1 MNIKIMLRKIYLSPL
16 GYLISIVFQLIGRF
30 HRPFMVYGYWNSP
43 TSSFRRLTRVSST
56 AFIIDKNNVNIG
68 ENCWVWHHSIIDGS
82 NGVTIGKGVQIGAW
96 VGIFSH
102 SSHVAIRLHGEN
114 YINVDKHN
122 RIGYVRSPVTIGD
135 YSFVGAGAFILPG
148 VSIGRGCLVAA
159 GSVVSKSIPDFSI
172 ASGNPAKVIGSTLS
186 MDKKYFDSPIVQSD
200 YFDKDV
206 INQWISESKSTGTMN

>member
-1 MNIKIMLRKIYLSPL
+1 MLRAIYLSPL
-16 GYLISIVFQLIGRF
+16 GNLISIVLQLLGRL

-43 TSSFRRLTRVSST
+43 TRSFRKLTRISST
-56 AFIIDKNNVNIG
+56 AVLMDKNKINIG

-102 SSHVAIRLHGEN
+102 SSHVSIRLHGEN
-114 YINVDKHN
+114 YINVDKHS
-122 RIGYVRSPVTIGD
+122 RVGYVRSPVSIGD
-135 YSFVGAGAFILPG
+135 YSFVGAGASILPG
-148 VSIGRGCLVAA
+148 VTIGRGCLVAA
-159 GSVVSKSIPDFSI
+159 GAVVSKNIPDFSI

-186 MDKKYFDSPIVQSD
+186 MDKKYFDNPIVQSD

-206 INQWISESKSTGTMN
+206 INQWIAESRSATAKTEG

>member
-1 MNIKIMLRKIYLSPL
+1 MLKKVYLSPL
-16 GYLISIVFQLIGRF
+16 GNVISIVLQLLGRL

-43 TSSFRRLTRVSST
+43 TRSFRKLTRISST
-56 AFIIDKNNVNIG
+56 AVLMNKNNINIG

-114 YINVDKHN
+114 YINVDKHS
-122 RIGYVRSPVTIGD
+122 RVGYVRAPVSIGD
-135 YSFVGAGAFILPG
+135 YSFVGAGASILPG
-148 VSIGRGCLVAA
+148 VTIGRGCLVAA
-159 GSVVSKSIPDFSI
+159 GAVVSKSIPDFSI

-186 MDKKYFDSPIVQSD
+186 MDKKYFNNPIVQSD

-206 INQWISESKSTGTMN
+206 INQWLAESKSATTKTEG